1 MQAKKRKEK
10 KQELVDRLEKGITT
24 KLNIRKMYLK
34 TEKEQLAVAV
44 KILILKHALQM
55 SEVKR
60 LQMTV
65 RQGDHK
71 KWTLKSVPEEYSK
84 FKAPIQINPSKFRAF
99 YHFG

>member
-10 KQELVDRLEKGITT
+10 KQELVDRLEIGITT

-65 RQGDHK
+65 RQGDNK
-71 KWTLKSVPEEYSK
+71 K
-84 FKAPIQINPSKFRAF
+84 
-99 YHFG
+99 

>member
-1 MQAKKRKEK
+1 M
-10 KQELVDRLEKGITT
+10 
-24 KLNIRKMYLK
+24 RKMYLK

-71 KWTLKSVPEEYSK
+71 K
-84 FKAPIQINPSKFRAF
+84 
-99 YHFG
+99 

>member
-1 MQAKKRKEK
+1 M
-10 KQELVDRLEKGITT
+10 
-24 KLNIRKMYLK
+24 RKMYLK

-65 RQGDHK
+65 RQRDHK
-71 KWTLKSVPEEYSK
+71 K
-84 FKAPIQINPSKFRAF
+84 
-99 YHFG
+99 